1 MTESDFPNMFD
12 DMTIFD
18 EIDKQKLSKKQ
29 KKKLKKKK
37 NKTNKALGEEGK
49 ASVDMEVIPLK
60 EEKNS
65 ETSEDSV
72 QKKPNE
78 KKEVKSTP
86 VKGIENEKKQESG
99 LKQDSGKKSEKSQES
114 SKKQDV
120 EKKTE
125 EEKVVDSGK
134 GKEIIQKT
142 PEKPSEKVPEKKL
155 DKPQEN
161 IEKASAVSEKPQQKP
176 QEKQPS
182 EKPQEKPQPKVEE
195 KTQQKPIDPLKDN
208 NPQEKQIPPQEKQT
222 KFPENN
228 NDEFIEVTKKRPTL
242 NREANKRFAPL
253 GMRADP
259 PKNTPNKGPIP
270 LVKKESFEDRFKVE
284 KDCRKKAIEMKTTGT
299 NNKPQPTCTPARPV
313 MSVNAPA
320 LNHKPINTTEI
331 EPIPDPLNRTISMEK
346 DSEAPA
352 KITHGATLCKKK
364 NANEVLKA
372 KIKRKEIEKQ
382 GKTGA
387 PFENHKTN
395 SKEKPIEI
403 LRNESYEKKA
413 ANDSSVKKEYKGL
426 SEKIFWWKMENDL
439 NKFTDGIAAECKRM
453 KVFRMCVFDRIEFI
467 VSNLFEKFGAHI
479 KMYGSCV
486 TGCFPPD
493 FKFSL

>member
-37 NKTNKALGEEGK
+37 NKNNKTLGEEGK
-49 ASVDMEVIPLK
+49 ASADMEVIPLK

-72 QKKPNE
+72 QKKPTE

-86 VKGIENEKKQESG
+86 LKGNENEKKEESG
-99 LKQDSGKKSEKSQES
+99 QKQDSGRKSEKSQER
-114 SKKQDV
+114 SKKQDVV

-125 EEKVVDSGK
+125 EEKVADSGK
-134 GKEIIQKT
+134 AKEIVEKT
-142 PEKPSEKVPEKKL
+142 PEKPLEKVPEKKQ

-161 IEKASAVSEKPQQKP
+161 IEKAPAVIEKTQQKP
-176 QEKQPS
+176 QEKLP
-182 EKPQEKPQPKVEE
+182 EKPQPKADE
-195 KTQQKPIDPLKDN
+195 KIIKQTPKDN
-208 NPQEKQIPPQEKQT
+208 KPQEKQIPPQEKQNQS
-222 KFPENN
+222 PENN
-228 NDEFIEVTKKRPTL
+228 DDEFIEVTKKRPTL

-253 GMRADP
+253 GVRADP

-270 LVKKESFEDRFKVE
+270 PLVKTESFEDRFKVE
-284 KDCRKKAIEMKTTGT
+284 KDCRKKTIEVKTVS
-299 NNKPQPTCTPARPV
+299 NNKPQPTSTPAKPV

-320 LNHKPINTTEI
+320 LSHKPINTTEI
-331 EPIPDPLNRTISMEK
+331 EPEPDHLSRTISTEK
-346 DSEAPA
+346 DSETPA

-382 GKTGA
+382 GKTGT
-387 PFENHKTN
+387 PYENYKTN

-403 LRNESYEKKA
+403 LRNESYEKKVV
-413 ANDSSVKKEYKGL
+413 NDSNVKKEYKGL

-486 TGCFPPD
+486 TGYFFPL
-493 FKFSL
+493 F